1 MASKLKTANDK
12 GAKTPRKAV
21 TKPASARG
29 AAPERDD
36 DDNIGDEADG
46 VAFNAEKFVEHVKD
60 MAALKA
66 KSAEVRGKIGAA
78 VKNAEEDHG
87 IHRGASA
94 LWIKLDRM
102 EDEARDAFLKAF
114 DDMRTALGYA
124 TQSDLFDA
132 TTPADKATF
141 AGRGA
146 N

>member
-1 MASKLKTANDK
+1 MAKRAPKDGL
-12 GAKTPRKAV
+12 
-21 TKPASARG
+21 TKPRATKTTNRG
-29 AAPERDD
+29 AAPAEHEDD
-36 DDNIGDEADG
+36 DIGDEADG
-46 VAFNAEKFVEHVKD
+46 VAFNPDKFREHVKD

-78 VKNAEEDHG
+78 VKNAEEYHG

-102 EDEARDAFLKAF
+102 EEEARDAFLKAF

-124 TQSDLFDA
+124 TQSDLF
-132 TTPADKATF
+132 TPAETATF

-146 N
+146 G

>member
-1 MASKLKTANDK
+1 MANRAPKKELAKPRATKT
-12 GAKTPRKAV
+12 
-21 TKPASARG
+21 SSRG
-29 AAPERDD
+29 AAPAEHE
-36 DDNIGDEADG
+36 DDNIGDEGDG
-46 VAFNAEKFVEHVKD
+46 VEFNAEKFVAHVKE

-78 VKNAEEDHG
+78 AKNAEEDHG

-102 EDEARDAFLKAF
+102 EEEARDAFLKAF

-124 TQSDLFDA
+124 TQADLF
-132 TTPADKATF
+132 TPAEQATF

-146 N
+146 ST

>member
-1 MASKLKTANDK
+1 MAKKTNA
-12 GAKTPRKAV
+12 PRAAA
-21 TKPASARG
+21 TKPKSQRATSARA

-36 DDNIGDEADG
+36 DDEIGDEADG
-46 VAFNAEKFVEHVKD
+46 VAFDADKFREHVKD

-102 EDEARDAFLKAF
+102 EEEARDAFLKAF

-124 TQSDLFDA
+124 TQTDLFSG
-132 TTPADKATF
+132 TPAEAATF

-146 N
+146 ASN